1 MRGFGREYLEDIGD
15 NTMAG
20 ASTDMGNVTYEVPGF
35 HCAFS
40 VGSEDAKVQPHT
52 PAFAAVAGTRPAFE
66 RALDCAKG
74 MAATAYELLTH
85 LDLMHEASKNFKEQ
99 MKAESKL

>member
-1 MRGFGREYLEDIGD
+1 MRGFGRTYLEDVGD
-15 NTMAG
+15 SAVG

-40 VGSEDAKVQPHT
+40 VGTDDEKVQPHT
-52 PAFAAVAGTRPAFE
+52 PEFEAAAATRLAFE

-74 MAATAYELLTH
+74 MAATAFELFTRPELMGEAWKTFREQVR
-85 LDLMHEASKNFKEQ
+85 LD
-99 MKAESKL
+99 SKL